1 MLRVAR
7 VRSPTDALP
16 TPSPLPSH
24 AAHNF
29 ARFVDNPSGADV
41 VFVVGAKRWYAH
53 RVVLAGSTCS
63 DVFAAMFERSGAR
76 MKEAAARRVAVDAVA
91 AAASSRPKKRIR
103 HNSSTVAA
111 VPEDGEAVS
120 HWTTAPMVEIVL
132 EGLDPEIF
140 GYVLREL
147 YGVRQT
153 DIPNEHIVGVL
164 LAANRFLLETLR
176 MSCVRQL
183 VDSMDRDTVM
193 ELFSEVVPMV
203 GGGAAAAAL
212 EDACACFL
220 IEELSR
226 TAPARPAL
234 VLRPPAT
241 RSNHLVPAP
250 PAEADADPTIMAA
263 GQAAAWRSWEDLI
276 QAEAQ
281 RLASAES
288 DAQVTAT
295 WLAMRV
301 EDTLRT
307 TENAQP
313 GCAGRVRLED
323 MVAGLERAVGR
334 ILEARLNSSVQTAS
348 G

>member
-1 MLRVAR
+1 
-7 VRSPTDALP
+7 
-16 TPSPLPSH
+16 
-24 AAHNF
+24 
-29 ARFVDNPSGADV
+29 
-41 VFVVGAKRWYAH
+41 
-53 RVVLAGSTCS
+53 
-63 DVFAAMFERSGAR
+63 
-76 MKEAAARRVAVDAVA
+76 MKEAAARRVAVDAVVA
-91 AAASSRPKKRIR
+91 AAPSRPKKRTR
-103 HNSSTVAA
+103 YNSSIVAA

-164 LAANRFLLETLR
+164 LAANRFLLDTLC
-176 MSCVRQL
+176 MSCARQL

-193 ELFSEVVPMV
+193 ELFSEVVPMI
-203 GGGAAAAAL
+203 GGGAAAVAL

-241 RSNHLVPAP
+241 HGNHLGP
-250 PAEADADPTIMAA
+250 PPPADADSTIMAEV
-263 GQAAAWRSWEDLI
+263 QAAAWRSWEDLI
-276 QAEAQ
+276 QSEAQ
-281 RLASAES
+281 RVASAES
-288 DAQVTAT
+288 DAQDTAT
-295 WLAMRV
+295 WLATRV
-301 EDTLRT
+301 EESLRP
-307 TENAQP
+307 TENAQH
-313 GCAGRVRLED
+313 GSVGRVRLSE

-334 ILEARLNSSVQTAS
+334 ILEARLNSFVQTAS